1 MCNSADGREKG
12 RTCVRWEGPELTR
25 AAPHDPASTRARTR
39 AGHGL
44 VAGSAHTQARALVHF
59 VYTHRIGHWKPVSTA
74 LLTID
79 VVPPRVHGQGAAHT
93 SAAEKLLATCVRAGW
108 GPSGIVVGRR
118 PDIMSLRG
126 RFLGHEHPGI
136 KVLQDNQDA

>member
-1 MCNSADGREKG
+1 MSDGKDRNSHARLP
-12 RTCVRWEGPELTR
+12 TIPLVRGL
-25 AAPHDPASTRARTR
+25 ARGLVTD
-39 AGHGL
+39 L